1 MARSAQIGIVIV
13 IIVVIAVGGYGAVL
27 LTQSHTTTTSSSS
40 TSSSSTTSSTSSST
54 TASSSTAT
62 SSSSTGIPSTFTYY
76 TAGAI
81 NYLDPQVSYYSY
93 DYNIIQNVYE
103 PLLWFNGTSGTQ
115 LIPWLASNYTSSN
128 GGHTWTINLRQGITF
143 QDGEQFNATAVYF
156 TLNRVLIFDSSQLN
170 NHNSG
175 PGWILEQALN
185 TSLSSVL
192 TGPHAY
198 NQQWANEV
206 LAQNFVQITG
216 QYSVQ
221 LNVQNPD
228 AAFAYWLA
236 IASSSIVAPD
246 WVMSHD
252 VSLWTTNSYTLPYP
266 TPSGNAT
273 QMMNQYFQDFV
284 STCNTGATPKGC
296 GQTSLDFPTSGA
308 MAGTGPYVLSSF
320 SQSTNNIVLTANP
333 NYWGGAYQYMGG
345 AKIVPQIKT
354 IDINYVPDPT
364 TAFVDL
370 QNAAKSGQ
378 AAAADIASTTFY
390 NVVNRGPWLANGT
403 LESIV
408 PGVSLYGPYTTYST
422 FFDPFETNV
431 TNPNTGSFYTF
442 QPFAD
447 QRIRLAFA
455 DSVNMTEQNIDVN
468 NRQGS
473 VANGLIP
480 PGLPPAGSY
489 NASLTP
495 AYSYNPDA
503 AAQLLLQA
511 MEQPITQFT
520 YTNGTVAAP
529 GVFNNTFGCPTLSSS
544 GTCAH
549 PVPQTVNLVYSTG
562 DTLDGSIMTT
572 IASTINNIS
581 STYNM
586 GLTVTV
592 TPVPSG
598 QMLTEAFGSQLYM
611 YALGWIDDYPWVN
624 DFLGAMYA
632 PGASYP
638 GPDGWNLTAM
648 GNYWKQA
655 VAASSSDNITGLLQV
670 NQAMNLLANNAV
682 MYLWT
687 THTYGMLAMTSNV
700 QGEMFNPSLSTAAG
714 ANAGPELFAL
724 LY

>member
-1 MARSAQIGIVIV
+1 MFSGYSKLKHAMARSAQIGIIV
-13 IIVVIAVGGYGAVL
+13 IIIIIIAVGGYGAVL
-27 LTQSHTTTTSSSS
+27 LTQSHTTSP
-40 TSSSSTTSSTSSST
+40 SSTTTSTN
-54 TASSSTAT
+54 
-62 SSSSTGIPSTFTYY
+62 TGVPSTFTYY

-103 PLLWFNGTSGTQ
+103 PLLWFNGTSGTE
-115 LIPWLASNYTSSN
+115 LIPWLASNYSSSN
-128 GGHTWTINLRQGITF
+128 NGHTWTINLRQGITF
-143 QDGEQFNATAVYF
+143 QDGEQFNSTAVYF
-156 TLNRVLIFDSSQLN
+156 TLNRVLIDDSSQVN

-192 TGPHAY
+192 NGPHAY
-198 NQQWANEV
+198 TQQWANEV

-221 LNVQNPD
+221 LNVMNPD
-228 AAFAYWLA
+228 AAFAYWLG

-252 VSLWTTNSYTLPYP
+252 ISLWTTNGYTLPNP

-273 QMMNQYFQDFV
+273 QMMNQYFHDFV
-284 STCNTGATPKGC
+284 STCDTGATPKGC
-296 GQTSLDFPTSGA
+296 GQTALDFPTSGA
-308 MAGTGPYVLSSF
+308 MAGTGPYILSSF
-320 SQSTNNIVLTANP
+320 SQSSNNIVLTANP
-333 NYWGGAYQYMGG
+333 NYWGGAYQFMNG

-354 IDINYVPDPT
+354 VDINYVPDPT

-403 LESIV
+403 LQSIV
-408 PGVSLYGPYTTYST
+408 PGISLYGPYTTFST
-422 FFDPFETNV
+422 FFDPYEMNV
-431 TNPNTGSFYTF
+431 TNPQTGTFYTF

-468 NRQGS
+468 NRQGA
-473 VANGLIP
+473 VANSLIP
-480 PGLPPAGSY
+480 PGLPPEGSY
-489 NASLTP
+489 NASILP

-511 MEQPITQFT
+511 MENPITQFT
-520 YTNGTVAAP
+520 FTNGSAAP
-529 GVFNNTFGCPTLSSS
+529 SGVFNNTFGCPTLTN
-544 GTCAH
+544 GVCAH

-581 STYNM
+581 NTYNM
-586 GLTVTV
+586 GLTVNV
-592 TPVPSG
+592 QPVPSG
-598 QMLTEAFGSQLYM
+598 QMLTEAFGSELYM

-624 DFLGAMYA
+624 DFLGPMFA
-632 PGASYP
+632 PGNAYP
-638 GPDGWNLTAM
+638 GPDGWNITLYGDLYA
-648 GNYWKQA
+648 QA
-655 VAASSSDNITGLLQV
+655 VAASSSDNITGLVKVANVMQEIT
-670 NQAMNLLANNAV
+670 NQAV
-682 MYLWT
+682 MYLYT
-687 THTYGMLAMTSNV
+687 THTYGILAMTSNV
-700 QGEMFNPSLSTAAG
+700 NGEFFNPALSTAAG

>member
-1 MARSAQIGIVIV
+1 MLSAYSRFKHAMARSAQIGIVIV

-284 STCNTGATPKGC
+284 STCNTGARAR
-296 GQTSLDFPTSGA
+296 D
-308 MAGTGPYVLSSF
+308 
-320 SQSTNNIVLTANP
+320 
-333 NYWGGAYQYMGG
+333 
-345 AKIVPQIKT
+345 
-354 IDINYVPDPT
+354 
-364 TAFVDL
+364 
-370 QNAAKSGQ
+370 
-378 AAAADIASTTFY
+378 
-390 NVVNRGPWLANGT
+390 
-403 LESIV
+403 
-408 PGVSLYGPYTTYST
+408 
-422 FFDPFETNV
+422 
-431 TNPNTGSFYTF
+431 
-442 QPFAD
+442 
-447 QRIRLAFA
+447 
-455 DSVNMTEQNIDVN
+455 
-468 NRQGS
+468 
-473 VANGLIP
+473 
-480 PGLPPAGSY
+480 
-489 NASLTP
+489 
-495 AYSYNPDA
+495 
-503 AAQLLLQA
+503 
-511 MEQPITQFT
+511 
-520 YTNGTVAAP
+520 
-529 GVFNNTFGCPTLSSS
+529 
-544 GTCAH
+544 
-549 PVPQTVNLVYSTG
+549 
-562 DTLDGSIMTT
+562 
-572 IASTINNIS
+572 
-581 STYNM
+581 
-586 GLTVTV
+586 
-592 TPVPSG
+592 
-598 QMLTEAFGSQLYM
+598 
-611 YALGWIDDYPWVN
+611 
-624 DFLGAMYA
+624 
-632 PGASYP
+632 
-638 GPDGWNLTAM
+638 
-648 GNYWKQA
+648 
-655 VAASSSDNITGLLQV
+655 
-670 NQAMNLLANNAV
+670 
-682 MYLWT
+682 
-687 THTYGMLAMTSNV
+687 
-700 QGEMFNPSLSTAAG
+700 
-714 ANAGPELFAL
+714 
-724 LY
+724 